1 MRELIY
7 YYERIILAWYYKFHW
22 FHVNFVLKKNSL
34 AFIQIFWVTE
44 TLIDSLLIN
53 F

>member
-1 MRELIY
+1 MLI
-7 YYERIILAWYYKFHW
+7 LSWK
-22 FHVNFVLKKNSL
+22 KKNSL

-44 TLIDSLLIN
+44 TLIDSLLLN

>member
-7 YYERIILAWYYKFHW
+7 YKERIILADITNLIEY
-22 FHVNFVLKKNSL
+22 VNFVLKKNSL

-44 TLIDSLLIN
+44 TLIDSLLLN